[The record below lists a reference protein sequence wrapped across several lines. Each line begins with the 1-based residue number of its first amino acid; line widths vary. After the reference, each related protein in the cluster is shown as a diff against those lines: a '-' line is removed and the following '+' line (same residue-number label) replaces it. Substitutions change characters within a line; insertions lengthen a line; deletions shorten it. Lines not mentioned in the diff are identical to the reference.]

1 MGASNIRLSIKSVLV
16 MKIYLF
22 DLTQVQNP
30 IIFNYS
36 LSDAMEE
43 IRTTATTLWA
53 DVGLQY
59 MEENEED
66 LKKKT
71 DFLKDVP
78 THYPDVKR
86 PNMGCRVLAQSN
98 IGKIVPAICRGT

>member
-1 MGASNIRLSIKSVLV
+1 MDNIR
-16 MKIYLF
+16 
-22 DLTQVQNP
+22 
-30 IIFNYS
+30 
-36 LSDAMEE
+36 E
-43 IRTTATTLWA
+43 TADKYWT

-86 PNMGCRVLAQSN
+86 PNLGCRELVMTN
-98 IGKIVPAICRGT
+98 IGKIVPAIGKG